1 MIGPTLRILFKPFV
15 QRNILILFG
24 DAGRLE
30 KASLNGA
37 GIKRYV
43 S

>member
-1 MIGPTLRILFKPFV
+1 MIWPILHILFKFIV

-24 DAGRLE
+24 VAGRLE
-30 KASLNGA
+30 KASLDGA
-37 GIKRYV
+37 GTKRYI